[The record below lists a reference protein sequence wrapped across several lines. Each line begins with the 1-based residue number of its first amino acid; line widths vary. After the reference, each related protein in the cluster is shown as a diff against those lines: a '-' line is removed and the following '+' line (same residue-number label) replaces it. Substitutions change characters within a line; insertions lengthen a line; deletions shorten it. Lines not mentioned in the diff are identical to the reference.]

1 VPYCRQAS
9 QQALTLSTQLGA
21 AAFKIASFLVVVS
34 IGLLFIL
41 DANSA
46 EFVVTLL
53 TLVIGV
59 VFGALVIVIARRQSR

>member
-1 VPYCRQAS
+1 
-9 QQALTLSTQLGA
+9 LSPQLGS
-21 AAFKIASFLVVVS
+21 AAFKISTFLVVVS

-46 EFVVTLL
+46 EFVVTIL

-59 VFGALVIVIARRQSR
+59 VFGAVVIVIARRQSR

>member
-1 VPYCRQAS
+1 
-9 QQALTLSTQLGA
+9 LSPQLGQV
-21 AAFKIASFLVVVS
+21 AFKISIFLVVVS

-53 TLVIGV
+53 TLAIGI
-59 VFGALVIVIARRQSR
+59 VFGAVVVVIARRQSR

>member
-1 VPYCRQAS
+1 
-9 QQALTLSTQLGA
+9 LSPQLGR
-21 AAFKIASFLVVVS
+21 AAFRIVTYLVVVS

-46 EFVVTLL
+46 EFVVTIL

-59 VFGALVIVIARRQSR
+59 VFGAVVIVIAKRQSR

>member
-1 VPYCRQAS
+1 MSP
-9 QQALTLSTQLGA
+9 QLGKL
-21 AAFKIASFLVVVS
+21 AFKIVAFLVVVS

-53 TLVIGV
+53 TLVIGI
-59 VFGALVIVIARRQSR
+59 VFGAVVIVIVRRQSH

>member
-1 VPYCRQAS
+1 
-9 QQALTLSTQLGA
+9 LGKL
-21 AAFKIASFLVVVS
+21 AFKIVAFLVVVS

-53 TLVIGV
+53 TLVIGI
-59 VFGALVIVIARRQSR
+59 VFGAVVIVIVRRQSH

>member
-1 VPYCRQAS
+1 MI
-9 QQALTLSTQLGA
+9 LSPQLGA
-21 AAFKIASFLVVVS
+21 AAFKIASYLIVVS

-53 TLVIGV
+53 TLVIGI
-59 VFGALVIVIARRQSR
+59 VFGAVVVVIARRQSR